1 MDSIGVF
8 ETSGQGSN
16 PCETAKDMYMDDYKK
31 IFWISSYPRSGNT
44 WLRLILCG
52 LFFTKDGKIDN
63 LDILKK
69 IPKLDSLNNFE
80 FIKEIS
86 INDYNLIFANGAYDE
101 ETLAAYSKYWIEA
114 QKKIKIN
121 DGTYA
126 FFKTH
131 NARIK
136 LKGNHYT
143 NELTTLGFVYI
154 SRDPRD
160 IVLSYSKHT
169 NKDIDSTID
178 LLSNDKIM
186 GKQKTDNR
194 MPEIILSWKD
204 HYRSWKKFTAVP
216 SLFLKYEYLLNDIE
230 KEINKI
236 TDFFHTNFH
245 VEISNKNEKIKNVIK
260 STNFDNLKNMEN
272 KNSFFEKS
280 EYSDFFRSGKTK
292 QWKNEL
298 NQNQKNLIEQSCKNQ
313 MIELEYL

>member
-1 MDSIGVF
+1 MDITLVF
-8 ETSGQGSN
+8 GTKIRGSN
-16 PCETAKDMYMDDYKK
+16 PCKTAKNLCMDDFKK
-31 IFWISSYPRSGNT
+31 IFWLSSYPRSGNT

-52 LFFTKDGKIDN
+52 LFFTKDGN
-63 LDILKK
+63 VNNFDILDK
-69 IPKLDSLNNFE
+69 IHKLDSLNYFE

-86 INDYNLIFANGAYDE
+86 IDDYNLIFEGTEYDW
-101 ETLAAYSKYWIEA
+101 ETLAVYTKYWIEA
-114 QKKIKIN
+114 QKRITIRE
-121 DGTYA
+121 GTFT

-131 NARIK
+131 NARVK
-136 LKGNHYT
+136 LKENHYT
-143 NELTTLGFVYI
+143 NELTTLGFIYI

-194 MPEIILSWKD
+194 MLEIILSWKD

-313 MIELEYL
+313 MIELGYM